1 MTVKKLVAFI
11 TEYSSSQNIVR
22 QYFQTDSLNV
32 EQTPSIISTAFV
44 WNIMQL
50 LIYTAG
56 NKEGKTGFQN
66 QILKLNVCRFTA
78 DNKQAKNI
86 NDLCY
91 NLLNY
96 NTAGNT
102 EGRTHKQTFQ

>member
-1 MTVKKLVAFI
+1 MWMKPPLL
-11 TEYSSSQNIVR
+11 YL
-22 QYFQTDSLNV
+22 QTSFEILFSFSHTQH
-32 EQTPSIISTAFV
+32 EI
-44 WNIMQL
+44 
-50 LIYTAG
+50 
-56 NKEGKTGFQN
+56 KKTGFHN
-66 QILKLNVCRFTA
+66 QVLKLNVCRHKA